1 MSKKL
6 PFLKRPSI
14 IDTKSITKKN
24 IKQNDYSS
32 ETRWLSKEI
41 LDEKIILNNQNYHT
55 INITGRGEYKLLD
68 NNIIMN
74 FSTLINE
81 LKERSFVTLSFI
93 PQISNW
99 EEYNR
104 FFSKIFIKATGYYN
118 FYFHFSVY
126 DEETKTSFT
135 HATSLSVNEENIVN
149 FEFDHNKRSNV
160 TKVSMGVLITG
171 CPPEALSDVEVTFN
185 DVLIQKVKEDYTLG
199 WNLENRFAFSHIGY
213 YPNSKKIITTSLY
226 ENDEF
231 YIYDMDDKL
240 VYQDKISINKTTLG
254 EYILCDFTNFNLPGE
269 YYLKYGNRCT
279 NKFSI
284 SKDYLD
290 SSILSSLNF
299 LYSLRCGEEV
309 KGVHSPCHLNSYAE
323 DSDGNR
329 VPVFGGWHDA
339 GDVSQFEICTGEMA
353 HAILDLAEAIDNVE
367 YKELL
372 KEEARVGLSW
382 LLRTRLGNGKRVM
395 GVTYSIWRDNVHK
408 ANNHNLN
415 PMKVEE
421 GAFENLIAAAAEAQ
435 GYKTFKEEDEI
446 FASWCLR
453 SAMDDYQN
461 ALREL
466 EENIYTPRWGKVPES
481 QVYGEAVLTSVL
493 LYQITNNEEYLNSA
507 IKFSKIVMACQQQE
521 YPLWDI
527 PVRGFFYENQDHL
540 TNLVFEH
547 RGHFDA
553 PIYGLTKLCE
563 TLEKINKINTLE
575 YNELINTLNL
585 YKEYIITI
593 TKYTGPYELL
603 PAGIY
608 EIDKINLNSYTIH
621 PEHKANAK
629 EIITNQITSG
639 IKLNEGVYLR
649 KMGVSCSRRGYHAT
663 LLSMTK
669 AVSSTALILKSDELM
684 HIAQKQIEWI
694 MGNNPFASSTMYGE
708 GYNYHPLYVA
718 FSKQMLGALPVG
730 IKTYQNTDEPYW
742 PTINNAV
749 FKEIWGHTTG
759 KYLWVLADLIKYQK
773 RS

>member
-1 MSKKL
+1 MAKKL
-6 PFLKRPSI
+6 PILKKPSV
-14 IDTKSITKKN
+14 IDTKKTTKK
-24 IKQNDYSS
+24 ILKQNDYSS
-32 ETRWLSKEI
+32 ETRWLSKEV
-41 LDEKIILNNQNYHT
+41 LNEQIILNHQNYDT
-55 INITGRGEYKLLD
+55 IKFTGRGEYQLSD
-68 NNIIMN
+68 NHIKMS

-81 LKERSFVTLSFI
+81 LKERSFVTLSFV

-104 FFSKIFIKATGYYN
+104 FISKIYIKATGYYN
-118 FYFHFSVY
+118 FYFHFSIY
-126 DEETKTSFT
+126 DEDSNTSFT
-135 HATSLSVNEENIVN
+135 HATSLTVNEENIVN

-171 CPPEALSDVEVTFN
+171 CPPEALPDVEVTFN

-213 YPNSKKIITTSLY
+213 YPNSKKVITTSLY
-226 ENDEF
+226 ENDYF
-231 YIYDMDDKL
+231 YLYDIEDNL
-240 VYQDKISINKTTLG
+240 VYQNKITTVQSSIG
-254 EYILCDFTNFNLPGE
+254 EYILCDFTEFNLPGE
-269 YYLKYGNRCT
+269 YYLKYGSRTT
-279 NKFSI
+279 NKFVI
-284 SKDYLD
+284 SEDYLD

-353 HAILDLAEAIDNVE
+353 HAILDLAEVIDNLE

-372 KEEARVGLSW
+372 KEEARVGLNW
-382 LLRTRLGNGKRVM
+382 LLRTRLGKGKRVM
-395 GVTYSIWRDNVHK
+395 GVTYSIWRDNVNLK
-408 ANNHNLN
+408 DSKNLN

-421 GAFENLIAAAAEAQ
+421 GAFENFIAASAEAK
-435 GYKTFKEEDEI
+435 GYQSFKDEDEI
-446 FASWCLR
+446 FSSWCLR
-453 SAMDDYQN
+453 AAISDYEN

-466 EENIYTPRWGKVPES
+466 KENIYTPRWGKVPEA
-481 QVYGEAVLTSVL
+481 QVYGEAILASVL
-493 LYQITNNEEYLNSA
+493 LYQITNNEEYITNA
-507 IKFSKIVMACQQQE
+507 REFSKIVMDCQQRK

-527 PVRGFFYENQDHL
+527 PVRGFFYENRDHL

-553 PIYGLTKLCE
+553 PIYGLSKLCE
-563 TLEKINKINTLE
+563 IGQDYPE
-575 YNELINTLNL
+575 YPDWIETLNL
-585 YKEYIITI
+585 YKEYIFSII
-593 TKYTGPYELL
+593 NYTKPYDLL

-629 EIITNQITSG
+629 EIIINQISSG
-639 IKLNEGVYLR
+639 KKLNEGVYLR
-649 KMGVSCSRRGYHAT
+649 RMGVSCSRRGYHAT

-669 AVSSTALILKSDELM
+669 AVSSVAIILQSDELM
-684 HIAQKQIEWI
+684 DIVSHQIEWI
-694 MGNNPFASSTMYGE
+694 MGNNPFATSTMYGE

-718 FSKQMLGALPVG
+718 FSQQMIGALPVG
-730 IKTYQNTDEPYW
+730 IKTYQDSDEPYW

-759 KYLWVLADLIKYQK
+759 KYLWVLADLIKYRK

>member
-6 PFLKRPSI
+6 PILKKPNV
-14 IDTKSITKKN
+14 IDTKKTTKR
-24 IKQNDYSS
+24 ILKQNDYSS
-32 ETRWLSKEI
+32 ETRWLSKEV
-41 LDEKIILNNQNYHT
+41 LNEKVILNNQNYDT
-55 INITGRGEYKLLD
+55 IQFTGRGEYQLLE
-68 NNIIMN
+68 NNIKMC

-81 LKERSFVTLSFI
+81 LKERSFVTLSFV

-104 FFSKIFIKATGYYN
+104 FISKIYIKATGYYN
-118 FYFHFSVY
+118 FYFHFSIF
-126 DEETKTSFT
+126 DEESKTTFT

-171 CPPEALSDVEVTFN
+171 CPPEALPDVEVTFN

-199 WNLENRFAFSHIGY
+199 WNLEERFAFSHIGY
-213 YPNSKKIITTSLY
+213 YPNSEKIITTSLY
-226 ENDEF
+226 ENDVF
-231 YIYDMDDKL
+231 YIYDMEDNL
-240 VYQDKISINKTTLG
+240 VYQNKINITKTTIG
-254 EYILCDFTNFNLPGE
+254 EYVLCNFTEFNLPGE

-279 NKFSI
+279 NKFVI
-284 SKDYLD
+284 SEDYLD

-353 HAILDLAEAIDNVE
+353 HAILDLAEVIDNVE
-367 YKELL
+367 YKQLL
-372 KEEARVGLSW
+372 KEEARVGLNW
-382 LLRTRLGNGKRVM
+382 LLRTRLSNGKRVM

-408 ANNHNLN
+408 ADNHNLN
-415 PMKVEE
+415 PMKIEE

-435 GYKTFKEEDEI
+435 GYNSFKDEDEI
-446 FASWCLR
+446 FATWCLR
-453 SAMDDYQN
+453 AAIDDYQN

-466 EENIYTPRWGKVPES
+466 EENIYTARWGKVPES
-481 QVYGEAVLTSVL
+481 QVYGEAILASVL
-493 LYQITNNEEYLNSA
+493 LYQITNNEEYILNA
-507 IKFSKIVMACQQQE
+507 RKFSKIVMACQQKE

-527 PVRGFFYENQDHL
+527 PIRGFFYENQDHL

-563 TLEKINKINTLE
+563 IGIDYPE
-575 YNELINTLNL
+575 YSDWIKTLNL
-585 YKEYIITI
+585 YKEYILSITSY
-593 TKYTGPYELL
+593 TKPYDLL

-629 EIITNQITSG
+629 EIITNQISSG
-639 IKLNEGVYLR
+639 IKLNKGVYLR
-649 KMGVSCSRRGYHAT
+649 RMGVSCSRRGYHAT

-669 AVSSTALILKSDELM
+669 AVSSVAVVLNSDELM
-684 HIAQKQIEWI
+684 NLVSRQIEWI

-718 FSKQMLGALPVG
+718 FSQQMIGALPVG
-730 IKTYQNTDEPYW
+730 IKTYQDSDEPYW

-759 KYLWVLADLIKYQK
+759 KYLWVLADLIKYRK